1 MDGGALKKVVSTSQA
16 LMIDLDVFQGC
27 LLECAL
33 LELINANIYH
43 ALRELF
49 RVQTLL
55 KINNAQDFDLSMLT
69 NL

>member
-43 ALRELF
+43 ALRELLPS
-49 RVQTLL
+49 TD
-55 KINNAQDFDLSMLT
+55 IAQD
-69 NL
+69 